1 MKRNKLLY
9 AIENK
14 NGEGFSIYLVP
25 KEKRKYHDLYMVK
38 IRGSIKKNSIDL
50 YMQEHEVLALA
61 LVLWIGVSRKMI
73 G

>member
-14 NGEGFSIYLVP
+14 KGEGFSIYLIP
-25 KEKRKYHDLYMVK
+25 KEKCKYHDLCMVK

-50 YMQEHEVLALA
+50 YMQEREVLALA
-61 LVLWIGVSRKMI
+61 LVLWTGVSRKMI

>member
-14 NGEGFSIYLVP
+14 KGEGFSIYLVP

-50 YMQEHEVLALA
+50 YMQEREVLALA

>member
-14 NGEGFSIYLVP
+14 KGEGFSIYLIP
-25 KEKRKYHDLYMVK
+25 KEKRKYHDLCMVK

-50 YMQEHEVLALA
+50 YMQEREVLALA
-61 LVLWIGVSRKMI
+61 LVLCTGVPRKIMV
-73 G
+73 